1 MTFDAN
7 QLADPLDPNSKAVI
21 KEITPSL
28 VLDDQRARE
37 ALLDNSG
44 IDHLY
49 GKSGPYIIGPG
60 DILSVVVWDHPELVL
75 PTQTYAIGSGVTE
88 LAIGDTASGIPGYTV
103 SSTGYI
109 QFPYAGL
116 LKVAGLTELQARNLI
131 VNSSGKYIQDPQ
143 ITVRVLGYRSKRVYV
158 DGEVTTPGTVAI
170 NDIPMT
176 LLEAINRAG
185 GILPTGD
192 RSAVYV
198 IREGRRIRVNLPALI
213 ERGQDLNQVLLKSGD
228 IVRVTPR
235 DDSKVFVMGEVTVP
249 TAAVMRDGRMSL
261 TEALGLAG
269 GPNQLT
275 ANPSQ
280 VFVVRSTEQATPL
293 VFHLN
298 AGSPQALA
306 VAETLVAADLD
317 LAADVGCDLAAEVAL
332 NLEVAFDVVAE
343 RDELVVAEILDA
355 DVAVDPGVGEGL
367 QRAGAADPVDVR
379 ECDLNAL
386 VARDVDSCKT
396 CHVGSPWRFMEVWCV
411 SGVRAS
417 VPRCPLE

>member
-1 MTFDAN
+1 MTTFFGTLSRGIAAIALVSSLGACALSPGMTFDAN

-28 VLDDQRARE
+28 VLEDQRARQ
-37 ALLDNSG
+37 ALLDNEG
-44 IDHLY
+44 VDKLY
-49 GKSGPYIIGPG
+49 GKSGPYLIGPG
-60 DILSVVVWDHPELVL
+60 DILSIVVWDHPELVL
-75 PTQTYAIGSGVTE
+75 PTQTYAIGTGVTE

-131 VNSSGKYIQDPQ
+131 VNSSSKYIQDPQ

-158 DGEVTTPGTVAI
+158 DGEVKTPGAIAI

-198 IREGRRIRVNLPALI
+198 IRDGRRTRVNVPALI

-235 DDSKVFVMGEVTVP
+235 DDSKVFVMGEVTLP

-275 ANPSQ
+275 SNPSQ
-280 VFVVRSTEQATPL
+280 IFVVRSTEQATPL

-298 AGSPQALA
+298 AGSPQTLA
-306 VAETLVAADLD
+306 VAEKFELQPK
-317 LAADVGCDLAAEVAL
+317 
-332 NLEVAFDVVAE
+332 DVVF
-343 RDELVVAEILDA
+343 
-355 DVAVDPGVGEGL
+355 VDT
-367 QRAGAADPVDVR
+367 A
-379 ECDLNAL
+379 AL
-386 VARDVDSCKT
+386 VR
-396 CHVGSPWRFMEVWCV
+396 WNRFISNLFPSAQTVQTV
-411 SGVRAS
+411 KAID
-417 VPRCPLE
+417 